1 MVLQNPLFVSRNSR
15 SSSFT
20 IDQSL
25 RFRSSEVAYLSR
37 TPSSEGSRTTWTYSF
52 WYKPGSRTLVAGT
65 TGAGTVT
72 FLSVNPSETNTTYA
86 EFLSESDRLTFQGAT
101 VTWVMPDARIRDNSA
116 WYHLVLICDTTN
128 GTAADRVRFYL
139 NGERQTEFVTNDLAG
154 SGDELGINNTVEH
167 TIGKRQ
173 GTTGNPLDGLLAEV
187 NFLDGTAITDTS
199 GVLDEFGEYN
209 SDGVWVPKD
218 VSELTSNQY
227 GLNGYR
233 LVFNSEVGVGNDSA
247 PTGGTHASAN
257 NWTLNNI
264 DEAPAGIWSN
274 YMFTTESTS
283 PDFTSTRQN
292 FFSTQPQTRSFDGN
306 SSTAGQSAGGANDG
320 LYFFRPPTPISNVT
334 KIEMKPTNGSGFQ
347 EHYINGTSGN
357 FSGSNVRQTIYNGS
371 AITVTTVGTDWLTGD
386 TNNGF
391 FQLWFNEVEYI
402 DNTDNDIDYFDTPTR
417 NYATYSPLINNDPP
431 TLASGN
437 LDATAINNG
446 LVWATQKLPNKH
458 LYAEFIRDGASDR
471 FAAGIGNADDGFEV
485 GDANDND
492 YAFMICYSEF
502 GGNASIYNENTT
514 ATQTSLTAYSTGD
527 VLGVE
532 WRGDLATRQVNFYIN
547 GTQVGT
553 SENVAAGDDYYFAVQ
568 RAAGSNPPE
577 VLANFGQMPYLA
589 APSGVNN
596 TDNGMHTNNLAA
608 PAIKNPKDHME
619 AKLYEGTGVS
629 NAITG
634 MNFAPALIWIKG
646 RTTTDNNVLVD
657 TIRGTDSVIFPNSDD
672 TAASSNGRFT
682 NFNSDGFTVATTDG
696 SWNTDDQNYVAWCW
710 KAGTSFT
717 PTVTGGFSSPSAF
730 INTTAGFGMYKV
742 TGSNSQGSFTTGL
755 NQNADFIL
763 AKRLDT
769 GNANWGVYHRSYCG
783 AAPSAKL
790 LHLNNSANPADK
802 GSNIWV
808 QTGTTIEVDSFAE
821 TGSNG
826 DYIYYVWHE
835 VPGYSS
841 IGGYTG
847 NNNTNG
853 TFVYTGFKVGWLM
866 LKETGGSASWYIY
879 DSSRQTFN
887 PHVDSLQADV
897 TNNETTDPS
906 SGSSTVDFLSNGF
919 KQRQSSGGTNS
930 AQSYVYVAFAESPF
944 GGSGVSPATAF

>member
-65 TGAGTVT
+65 SGAGTVT

-101 VTWVMPDARIRDNSA
+101 VTWVMPESRIRDNNA

-128 GTAADRVRFYL
+128 STQADRVRFYL

-154 SGDELGINNTVEH
+154 DSDELGINNTVEH

-173 GTTGNPLDGLLAEV
+173 GTTNNPLDGLLAEV
-187 NFLDGTAITDTS
+187 NFLDGTAITDTN

-218 VSELTSNQY
+218 VSALTSDQY

-233 LVFNSEVGVGNDSA
+233 LVFNSEDGVGNDSA

-257 NWTLNNI
+257 NWTINNF
-264 DEAPAGIWSN
+264 DEAPVGIWSN

-371 AITVTTVGTDWLTGD
+371 AITLTTVGTDWLTGD

-391 FQLWFNEVEYI
+391 FQLWINEVEYI
-402 DNTDNDIDYFDTPTR
+402 DNTDNDVDYFDTPTDNFSTLNPGNTGGAYTLSNANLSLTSSSNWDGTTGTFLVSSGKWYYEFVR
-417 NYATYSPLINNDPP
+417 GAGTSGIVGWCEPENYDITEEPGDP
-431 TLASGN
+431 ANSS
-437 LDATAINNG
+437 
-446 LVWATQKLPNKH
+446 VWR
-458 LYAEFIRDGASDR
+458 YR
-471 FAAGIGNADDGFEV
+471 DDGTKRNGEGSGQSYGATWTTV
-485 GDANDND
+485 GDVIGCALDLDNGTL
-492 YAFMICYSEF
+492 EF
-502 GGNASIYNENTT
+502 YKNG
-514 ATQTSLTAYSTGD
+514 TSQGTAYSNLSGKT
-527 VLGVE
+527 
-532 WRGDLATRQVNFYIN
+532 LAPVIGFFN
-547 GTQVGT
+547 GTSISSV
-553 SENVAAGDDYYFAVQ
+553 
-568 RAAGSNPPE
+568 
-577 VLANFGQMPYLA
+577 NFGQMPFI
-589 APSGVNN
+589 
-596 TDNGMHTNNLAA
+596 HTIPTGFKKLQTSNLAA
-608 PAIKNPKDHME
+608 PTIKNPKDHME

-769 GNANWGVYHRSYCG
+769 GNANWGVYHRTYCG
-783 AAPSAKL
+783 DQPSAKL
-790 LHLNNSANPADK
+790 LHLNNATNPSDK
-802 GSNIWV
+802 GTNIWV
-808 QTGTTIEVDSFAE
+808 KTDTTIEVDSYAE

-847 NNNTNG
+847 NNNSNG

-866 LKETGGSASWYIY
+866 MKETGGSASWYIY

-897 TNNETTDPS
+897 TNNETTDPG